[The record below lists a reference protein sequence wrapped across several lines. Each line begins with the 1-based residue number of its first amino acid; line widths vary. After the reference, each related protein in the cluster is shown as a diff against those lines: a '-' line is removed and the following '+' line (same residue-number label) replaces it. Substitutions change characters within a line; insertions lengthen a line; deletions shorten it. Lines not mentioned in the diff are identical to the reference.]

1 MLSSRGVLWDVL
13 RPIAA
18 WPMRS
23 PARLLSIVAGVVVA
37 MIIGSQVFGE
47 PSDPVADGD
56 LTEATS
62 TTSPAT
68 PGSDSVAATAASGD
82 DVQATTAP
90 GDDVGATSVPPADG
104 GGDDEVATATSAA
117 AEAEPVGGLDD
128 DHDHDGDGWVIPE
141 AGESFAAPPKDA
153 KETTIA
159 ATGVKAVRAMARPA
173 KNVSEKTWW
182 KRFSARLTDQAQQD
196 YKGIDPA
203 SVPWAKVSK
212 QTGQLLPSEGHSDL
226 VQLVEVETDT
236 GPVTAHVRRDGE
248 GWAVS
253 RISWSADGPAEA
265 ASG

>member
-1 MLSSRGVLWDVL
+1 MLSSKGVLWDVL

-23 PARLLSIVAGVVVA
+23 PARLFGLVAGVLVA
-37 MIIGSQVFGE
+37 MIIGSQLFGDDGE
-47 PSDPVADGD
+47 PVSDGD

-62 TTSPAT
+62 TTSPPTASIGSAEET
-68 PGSDSVAATAASGD
+68 AVPGV

-90 GDDVGATSVPPADG
+90 GDDVNETAVPPVGD
-104 GGDDEVATATSAA
+104 GGDDEVATATGAA
-117 AEAEPVGGLDD
+117 NEPEPLTGIDD
-128 DHDHDGDGWVIPE
+128 EDGWVTPE
-141 AGESFAAPPKDA
+141 EGESFAVAPKGA

-159 ATGVKAVRAMARPA
+159 ATGVKAVQAMARPA
-173 KNVSEKTWW
+173 KDVSEKTWW

-196 YKGIDPA
+196 YKGIDSA
-203 SVPWAKVSK
+203 SVPWAKVGK

-226 VQLVEVETDT
+226 LQLVEVDTDT
-236 GPVTAHVRRDGE
+236 GPVTAHVRRNGD

-253 RISWSADGPAEA
+253 RISWARDNPAEA